1 MTVSIAEA
9 LVGDPW
15 YCGQRLGAG
24 LAASSLHPSEH
35 VTENEQATEQV
46 KEGEPAV
53 VPVHANSFGGGEA
66 DQLNLLQ

>member
-15 YCGQRLGAG
+15 HRGQRLGAG

-35 VTENEQATEQV
+35 VTENEQV
-46 KEGEPAV
+46 NEGEPAV